1 MVRTESL
8 TKQYGKITAL
18 DRCTLSIPQGK
29 VYGLL
34 GPNGSGKTTLIRLLL
49 GFLRP
54 TSGQATIDGLDSYDR
69 SLDIRRRVAYLPG
82 ELRIFRQL
90 RGHQVLDFFTGIRP
104 GCNRRQLENYAN
116 RFELDLTRRVSAM
129 STGMRQKL
137 GLAMTLAAP
146 TPWII
151 LDEPTAN
158 LDPNVRD
165 IVLTMIGEANHQGR
179 TVILSSHVLS
189 EVESV
194 CEHVAILNHGQVIHV
209 QDMHSICQHHRIRVR
224 LTGPM
229 PPIPGFLDNVELIKP
244 STAQKDNL
252 EIRYVGDL
260 ADLLWWLATLPVE
273 QVQINSVGLKSIY
286 DRELDNSSTL
296 P

>member
-1 MVRTESL
+1 MIRTESL

-29 VYGLL
+29 VFGLL

-54 TSGQATIDGLDSYDR
+54 TSGQATIDDLDSYDR
-69 SLDIRRRVAYLPG
+69 SLEIRRRVAYLPG
-82 ELRIFRQL
+82 ELHIFRQL
-90 RGHQVLDFFTGIRP
+90 RGHQVLNFFTDIRP
-104 GCNRRQLENYAN
+104 GCDRRQLENYAN
-116 RFELDLTRRVSAM
+116 RLELDLTRRVSAM

-146 TPWII
+146 TRWII

-209 QDMHSICQHHRIRVR
+209 QDMHSICQHHRIRAR
-224 LTGPM
+224 LTGPIPPM
-229 PPIPGFLDNVELIKP
+229 PDFRNNVELIKP
-244 STAQKDNL
+244 STAHKDDL

-260 ADLLWWLATLPVE
+260 AELLQWLATLPVE
-273 QVQINSVGLKSIY
+273 QVQINSIGLKSIY
-286 DRELDNSSTL
+286 DRELAKSSTL
-296 P
+296 S